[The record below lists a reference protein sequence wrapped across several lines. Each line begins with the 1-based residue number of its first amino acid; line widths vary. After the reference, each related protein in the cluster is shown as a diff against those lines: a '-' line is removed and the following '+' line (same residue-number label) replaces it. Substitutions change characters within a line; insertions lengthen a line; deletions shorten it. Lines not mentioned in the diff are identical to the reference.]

1 MSGAQGPRS
10 DRANP
15 ADPHSVRGVPRFGP
29 AGLAESYAGRG
40 YKNALGTV
48 EYTLSFGL
56 DAFEYQ
62 SGHGVRIKEPTAH
75 ALAADAQKGGLVFSM
90 HAPYY
95 ISMSGVEEEKRLGSI
110 RYFLESAA
118 ATRALG
124 GRRVVFHAGSAGRQ
138 PRQEA
143 MARSRDTLLRA
154 RAALDEAGYGDI
166 LLCPETMGKL
176 SQLGTLAEVLDLCQL
191 DERHI
196 PCVDF
201 GHLNARTG
209 GAIRTKA
216 DYAAILDEIGEALGG
231 ERAGNFHV
239 HFSKIEYT
247 AKGERRHLTFADTE
261 YGPDWQPFLELVHER
276 GLAPVVICESSGT
289 QAEDAA
295 TMKRYYE
302 SLA

>member
-1 MSGAQGPRS
+1 MS
-10 DRANP
+10 DR
-15 ADPHSVRGVPRFGP
+15 DDRSGPRFGP
-29 AGLAESYAGRG
+29 AGLAASYTARG
-40 YKNALGTV
+40 YKNALGAV

-62 SGHGVRIKEPTAH
+62 SGHGVRIKEKAAH
-75 ALAADAQKGGLVFSM
+75 ALAADAREGCLVFSM

-95 ISMSGVEEEKRLGSI
+95 ISMSSLEEEKRLGSI

-124 GRRVVFHAGSAGRQ
+124 GHRVIFHVGSTAKQ
-138 PRQEA
+138 SRQEA
-143 MARSRDTLLRA
+143 MAKSRDTLLRA
-154 RAALDEAGYGDI
+154 RAALDEAGYEDI

-176 SQLGTLAEVLDLCQL
+176 SQLGTLAEVLDLCKL

-209 GAIRTKA
+209 GGIKTKA
-216 DYAAILDEIGEALGG
+216 DYAALLDEMGEALGN
-231 ERAGNFHV
+231 ERAKNFHV

-247 AKGERRHLTFADTE
+247 AKGERRHLTFEDTK

-276 GLAPVVICESSGT
+276 SLCPVIICESSGT